1 MKNKKQ
7 TTTKSTNTKKSTSS
21 NTSTSS
27 GTKTN
32 VSKKVNNKPK
42 DKTNTTNNK
51 ISTPEKSDSKKEKI
65 IIDFKEILKPSSI
78 TTNENVNFSLYLE
91 LMSNLDKKDDLKT
104 LAICR
109 LILSQ
114 DPNNTKVKELH
125 DVIYDK
131 IKENYYESGE
141 LEPPKEEKMDKHM
154 KLNKD
159 GEYEYCFSDESEDE
173 K

>member
-32 VSKKVNNKPK
+32 TSKKANDKPK
-42 DKTNTTNNK
+42 DKIISSKNKSTT
-51 ISTPEKSDSKKEKI
+51 PQKSDNKKEKI
-65 IIDFKEILKPSSI
+65 IFDFQEILKPSLI
-78 TTNENVNFSLYLE
+78 TTNENVNFNLYLE

-109 LILSQ
+109 LILSE
-114 DPNNTKVKELH
+114 DPNNEKIKELH
-125 DVIYDK
+125 DLIYEEVK
-131 IKENYYESGE
+131 NNYYETGE
-141 LEPPKEEKMDKHM
+141 LEKPNNEKMDKHM

-159 GEYEYCFSDESEDE
+159 GEYEYCFSDESEEED
-173 K
+173 